1 MNSFNHYAIG
11 SVGEWMWR
19 VIGGINLDPESPGA
33 GSVTVSPVPGDG
45 LRWARA
51 MHHTIRGPVNVFWK
65 TDDGMLS
72 LDVSIPPNMTATVVI
87 PGAAPAQVTESG
99 VPLSQA
105 PGVRLL
111 GRRPS
116 GCAVAVGSGS
126 YSFVARP
133 RTARESKQK
142 RS

>member
-1 MNSFNHYAIG
+1 
-11 SVGEWMWR
+11 
-19 VIGGINLDPESPGA
+19 
-33 GSVTVSPVPGDG
+33 
-45 LRWARA
+45 
-51 MHHTIRGPVNVFWK
+51 
-65 TDDGMLS
+65 
-72 LDVSIPPNMTATVVI
+72 VI
-87 PGAAPAQVTESG
+87 PGAAPALVTESG